1 MITSRLPRAVVPDS
15 EPVSERSYGIIPI
28 RVIQAAVDPEG
39 KPLKL
44 STANT
49 EVLLIQQRPL
59 SRSHPPFWSFPKGH
73 AERGDASNLHT
84 AIREVEEETGIV
96 VKEDGILFKGAEGLS
111 ERYRNPVRGWVKEVR
126 YWMGLVEGQTDV
138 KFELQQTE
146 LVDAR
151 WLPWN
156 DAVDIVIYEKGKELL
171 KRAMQ
176 LLDGETQSESDGLNL
191 DVSDDAKRS
200 GKL

>member
-1 MITSRLPRAVVPDS
+1 MINLHRAEVPDS

-28 RVIQAAVDPEG
+28 RIVEIALSPEVT
-39 KPLKL
+39 PRTL

-49 EVLLIQQRPL
+49 QVLLIQQRPL

-73 AERGDASNLHT
+73 PERGDTSRIHT
-84 AIREVEEETGIV
+84 AIREVEEETGVV
-96 VKEDGILFKGAEGLS
+96 VKEDGILFKDAEALI

-126 YWMGLVEGQTDV
+126 YWVGIVEGQREA
-138 KFELQQTE
+138 KFKLQQAE
-146 LVDAR
+146 LIDAR

-156 DAVDIVIYEKGKELL
+156 DALDLLTYEKGKELL
-171 KRAMQ
+171 KRAME
-176 LLDGETQSESDGLNL
+176 LLDGKAQRESDGSNL
-191 DVSDDAKRS
+191 ASVTTVERS